1 MTVNNSMTI
10 SKFGATVLILAL
22 MLAVLAPIVSAPFQ
36 YCYENSFD
44 LRGFTQGLRGLK
56 LYLF

>member
-1 MTVNNSMTI
+1 MTI